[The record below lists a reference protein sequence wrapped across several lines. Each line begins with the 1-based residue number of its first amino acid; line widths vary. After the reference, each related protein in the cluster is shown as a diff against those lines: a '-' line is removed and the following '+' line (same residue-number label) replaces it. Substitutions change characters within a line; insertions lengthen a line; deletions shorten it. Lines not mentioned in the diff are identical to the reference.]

1 MKRTFTILMLV
12 TMGAVQAAITGEYT
26 VQQNQTATYGY
37 EDIGINTEE
46 YGTPNY
52 TPGNLINRGQV
63 NAQQININAG
73 NLINYGT
80 VSDLDETD
88 IMDGDLLAINDNSGQ
103 SYIDNYGRIEGYVRI
118 GYGALYMREGSYAQA
133 VDVSSYGEKPSRL
146 VVEGDVKVDYLYLDE
161 NVEVTMTLG
170 SSVDFSG
177 GKFEFY
183 DAKVVVLVEDSLT
196 SGDTTTDFS
205 YLQVDDLFVN
215 FVNNTWGENGGWGAG
230 AGFTEDTLITL
241 RDGEN
246 NEVVRPYSQLHTVP
260 EPTTATLSLLA
271 LAGLAM
277 RRKRR

>member
-1 MKRTFTILMLV
+1 MLV

-37 EDIGINTEE
+37 EKIGINTKE
-46 YGTPNY
+46 YGTPIY

-63 NAQQININAG
+63 NAQQIYINAG

-80 VSDLDETD
+80 VSDRDETD
-88 IMDGDLLAINDNSGQ
+88 IMNGDLLVINDNSGQ

-133 VDVSSYGEKPSRL
+133 VDVSPYDDEKPCRL
-146 VVEGDVKVDYLYLDE
+146 VVEGEVQVDYLCLGE

-196 SGDTTTDFS
+196 NGDTTTDFS

-215 FVNNTWGENGGWGAG
+215 FVNNTWDENGGWGAG

>member
-1 MKRTFTILMLV
+1 MLV

-80 VSDLDETD
+80 VFDLDETD

-118 GYGALYMREGSYAQA
+118 SYGALYMREGSYAQA

-183 DAKVVVLVEDSLT
+183 DAKVVVLVEEALAN
-196 SGDTTTDFS
+196 GDTTTDFS

-215 FVNNTWGENGGWGAG
+215 FVNDTWGENGGWGAG